1 MVPKEDYG
9 QIKVY
14 PGKKSDVAIDVK
26 AGSSRTIEC
35 RIKNK
40 AEKEWPCKLNWCNDY
55 SKPYSMEIPHK
66 LHQFEAMSVFITF
79 KIPKNFGAYQ
89 NIEVNFKMT
98 DEEDETYGQPLKV
111 TL

>member
-40 AEKEWPCKLNWCNDY
+40 TDNEWPCKLNWRNDY
-55 SKPYSMEIPHK
+55 SKPYSMEIPHR
-66 LHQFEAMSVFITF
+66 LQQFEAMSVFITF

-89 NIEVNFKMT
+89 NIEVNFKMI
-98 DEEDETYGQPLKV
+98 DEEGETYG
-111 TL
+111 